1 MYTSGR
7 TIGTVLER
15 LTQKVQI
22 RTTKVLK
29 NAKIIFGKRFLNP
42 QSGKNDFSSPDLSG
56 LPHLQPVTVQVIY
69 NPPWDAA
76 RGKITAWY
84 LQVRAAKPED
94 SVDSKAT

>member
-29 NAKIIFGKRFLNP
+29 KHKIIFGKRFLDP
-42 QSGKNDFSSPDLSG
+42 QSGKNDFSSLDLVACHTLAGHIPS
-56 LPHLQPVTVQVIY
+56 HLQSAVECRTRK
-69 NPPWDAA
+69 NNGLASA
-76 RGKITAWY
+76 CESCETGGFC
-84 LQVRAAKPED
+84 
-94 SVDSKAT
+94 

>member
-29 NAKIIFGKRFLNP
+29 KHKIIFGKRFLDP
-42 QSGKNDFSSPDLSG
+42 QSGKNDFSSPDLVACHTFSRSQFRSFTIRRG
-56 LPHLQPVTVQVIY
+56 MPH
-69 NPPWDAA
+69 A
-76 RGKITAWY
+76 
-84 LQVRAAKPED
+84 EE
-94 SVDSKAT
+94 